1 MILLRKPKK
10 LSADVENGTQQEAD
24 DALIKKHYRK
34 LLLRIMWNVY
44 MHNQW
49 FWHST
54 TYRCIAASAAVV
66 RKLPGVPQTA
76 LEMI

>member
-1 MILLRKPKK
+1 MYIFDVFSNSWFVLNRESSEKKEVKFNDMILLRKPKK

-34 LLLRIMWNVY
+34 LLLHIMWNVY

-49 FWHST
+49 F
-54 TYRCIAASAAVV
+54 
-66 RKLPGVPQTA
+66 
-76 LEMI
+76 

>member
-1 MILLRKPKK
+1 MYIFGVLSNSWFVPNRESAEKKEVKFNDMILLRKPKK

-49 FWHST
+49 F
-54 TYRCIAASAAVV
+54 
-66 RKLPGVPQTA
+66 
-76 LEMI
+76 